1 MITEQLSKTVAI
13 APLPPDYMMPD
24 PPRIPDMQQSLQ
36 IRGIESA
43 LALYFKERGD
53 VLVAGQGYLRHDATN
68 ASERFAP
75 DCVVTFGVDT
85 AAIIAR
91 NGYVISEVGK
101 PPDFVLEVASKST
114 GRRDYTIKREAY
126 ERYRA
131 REYWRTDETGGR
143 WHDAALA
150 GDALVGGVYVPIPI
164 TQDED
169 GRYWGYSEVLDLHL
183 CWDDGRLRF
192 FDAKSDSFLP
202 DLMEMK
208 DERDEIAIERDA
220 AARER
225 DAAARER
232 DRLAAENERLRA
244 RLRQAGFDE

>member
-1 MITEQLSKTVAI
+1 MIAEQRTQTAAVAP
-13 APLPPDYMMPD
+13 PLPSDYMMPD

-36 IRGIESA
+36 LRGIETT
-43 LALYFKERGD
+43 LHLYFEERGD

-68 ASERFAP
+68 ESERFAP
-75 DCVVTFGVDT
+75 DCAVTFGVD
-85 AAIIAR
+85 AEAIIRR
-91 NGYVISEVGK
+91 NGYVISEMGK

-150 GDALVGGVYVPIPI
+150 GDKLVDGKYVPIPI

-169 GRYWGYSEVLDLHL
+169 GRHWGYSEVLDLHL

-192 FDAKSDSFLP
+192 FDAKTDRFLP
-202 DLMEMK
+202 DYLGMK
-208 DERDEIAIERDA
+208 DERDE
-220 AARER
+220 
-225 DAAARER
+225 AARER